1 MFFLVIA
8 QITAFA
14 QTNCTEQP
22 VGNLITDITPTQAQD
37 TINAYLDKDWFVI
50 LDVRTPTEYNT
61 MHLNQGVNLNFNSG
75 IFSTEVAKLDRNKVY
90 VLHCA
95 SGARSG
101 QAKVI
106 MENLGFYRVYNMSG
120 GLNSWNGSGYP
131 TTTDVAPIVDA
142 CELEYLFEDILVG
155 NTESYTFKITNAA
168 NDTLKISEVSELAG
182 TEFSTD
188 FDIDTTLAGSFEYS
202 FNVYYTPVDD
212 IADNQTFTVTTNGGI
227 IEFSLN
233 GTALDFTGIASAQN
247 NSITVYNNT
256 YNKLIEIRGNSIGVK
271 SYTLISTSGVVCK
284 SGKLNGETQI
294 NYNGMASGIY
304 ILRVE
309 SEKEVKTFKLLME

>member
-1 MFFLVIA
+1 MKIFIISILLFVIT
-8 QITAFA
+8 QIAAFA
-14 QTNCTEQP
+14 QNNCSDQP
-22 VGNLITDITPTQAQD
+22 TGNLITDITPTQAQD
-37 TINAYLDKDWFVI
+37 TINTYLDKDWFVI

-61 MHLNQGVNLNFNSG
+61 MHINQGVNLNFNSG

-101 QAKVI
+101 QAKII

-131 TTTDVAPIVDA
+131 TTTDVASIVDA
-142 CELEYLFEDILVG
+142 CELEYLFEDVLVG
-155 NTESYTFKITNAA
+155 NSESYTFKITNAA
-168 NDTLKISEVSELAG
+168 NDTLKISEISELAG

-212 IADNQTFTVTTNGGI
+212 IADNQTFTVTTNGGVI
-227 IEFSLN
+227 VFSLN
-233 GTALDFTGIASAQN
+233 GIALDFTGIASLPIN
-247 NSITVYNNT
+247 PISITP
-256 YNKLIEIRGNSIGVK
+256 
-271 SYTLISTSGVVCK
+271 ISRCRK
-284 SGKLNGETQI
+284 PCLQI
-294 NYNGMASGIY
+294 CDFG
-304 ILRVE
+304 
-309 SEKEVKTFKLLME
+309 